1 MRIQYFV
8 KLIFIISLIA
18 SLSAPANAGV
28 SQDMEGFWD
37 SLGGT
42 SNVTDPRFVKGQR
55 AGHLSLGSIQMR
67 SNIQNSQL
75 ASMRLPSL
83 RAGCGGIDFYA
94 GGFSFI
100 SSDELISLMKSIGS
114 NAPGAL
120 AQLAL
125 DNISPKIGAIVKYF
139 QNLAREI
146 NSLNINSCA
155 AANAL
160 IKNPGGV
167 LNSAKT
173 QGCRLSGLVSNK
185 YQDAAAANSACTSG
199 GGATKTTNDA
209 SESVKEQF
217 KLTDIN
223 IAWKALKDAGLIDMA
238 STDSIELAEMFMALS
253 GTIIIT
259 GGGDDNS
266 ETAINNYSPEIMQG
280 KTISA
285 LLSGG
290 SIRTMKCDDPEKCLA
305 VSQED
310 ITLEAEKSYFGKVSA
325 IIEEIAVSI
334 SDDSDSSLSVNAQKL
349 LSFSSLPIY
358 QIINVHA
365 AYYRDT
371 VELGSIAEFLAMD
384 ILYGYLGK
392 INKEVSKA
400 AERYNKEPHN
410 QVFKS
415 FFENQK
421 EINQELRSKKKS
433 LGDQFMNYMNVIE
446 RTSAV
451 EDSLKK
457 DTNSRI
463 RFGKH

>member
-1 MRIQYFV
+1 
-8 KLIFIISLIA
+8 
-18 SLSAPANAGV
+18 
-28 SQDMEGFWD
+28 MEGFWE

-42 SNVTDPRFVKGQR
+42 SNVTDPRFVKGQK
-55 AGHLSLGSIQMR
+55 AGHLSLGSVQMR
-67 SNIQNSQL
+67 SNIQNAQL
-75 ASMRLPSL
+75 ASVRLPSL

-125 DNISPKIGAIVKYF
+125 DNVSPKIGAIVKYF

-155 AANAL
+155 AANSL
-160 IKNPGGV
+160 IRNPGGV

-173 QGCRLSGLVSNK
+173 QGCRLSGLATNK
-185 YQDAAAANSACTSG
+185 FEDAAAANSACTSG
-199 GGATKTTNDA
+199 GKATETTNGA
-209 SESVKEQF
+209 SESTKDEF

-223 IAWKALKDAGLIDMA
+223 IAWKALKDAGLIDM
-238 STDSIELAEMFMALS
+238 SSSESIELAEMFMALS
-253 GTIIIT
+253 GTIIVT
-259 GGGDDNS
+259 GGGNDNS
-266 ETAINNYSPEIMQG
+266 ETVINNYAPEIVQG
-280 KTISA
+280 KTINA

-290 SIRTMKCDDPEKCLA
+290 SIRTMKCDDEDKCLA
-305 VSQED
+305 ISYEN
-310 ITLEAEKSYFGKVSA
+310 IILEVENSYFGKVSS
-325 IIEEIAVSI
+325 IIEEIAAAIKS
-334 SDDSDSSLSVNAQKL
+334 DSDASLTPNAQKL

-358 QIINVHA
+358 QIINIHSS
-365 AYYRDT
+365 YYGDT
-371 VELGSIAEFLAMD
+371 IELGSIAEFLAMD
-384 ILYGYLGK
+384 ILYGYLEK
-392 INKEVSKA
+392 INKEVSRA

-410 QVFKS
+410 KVFKA

-421 EINQELRSKKKS
+421 EIRRELKDKKKA
-433 LGDQFMNYMNVIE
+433 LGDQFMNYMNVID
-446 RTSAV
+446 RTAAV
-451 EDSLKK
+451 ENSLKK